1 METVYAYPGTFCP
14 PHRGHVNIAKRM
26 AQIAG
31 KVTVVCSVND
41 GKADQWFTPEDCKEM
56 WKTYDIE
63 KNIEVMTFAEFMAKN
78 GQDKTIV
85 IVRGI
90 RNEDDL
96 AFEKKVLEQN
106 RRDYGIENY
115 HYLVAD
121 EKYREFSSTK
131 ARKMAMDENM
141 PELEKIVNPKIAA
154 KMIERAREIKR
165 RKTV

>member
-1 METVYAYPGTFCP
+1 METIYAYPGTFCP
-14 PHRGHVNIAKRM
+14 PHRGHANIAKRM

-41 GKADQWFTPEDCKEM
+41 GKKDQWFTPDECKEM
-56 WKTYDIE
+56 WKTYELGENVEI
-63 KNIEVMTFAEFMAKN
+63 MTFAEFMATRAA
-78 GQDKTIV
+78 GKTIV
-85 IVRGI
+85 MVRGI

-121 EKYREFSSTK
+121 DKYVEFSSTK
-131 ARKMAMDENM
+131 ARKMAMEENLA
-141 PELEKIVNPKIAA
+141 ELTKIVHPKIA
-154 KMIERAREIKR
+154 KIMVEKAREIKKR
-165 RKTV
+165 N